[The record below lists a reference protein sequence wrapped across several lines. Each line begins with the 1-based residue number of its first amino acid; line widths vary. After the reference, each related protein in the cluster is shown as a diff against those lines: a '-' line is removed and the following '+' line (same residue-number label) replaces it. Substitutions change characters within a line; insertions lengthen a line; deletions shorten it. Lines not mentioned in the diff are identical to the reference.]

1 MTKVAVGFAVILL
14 VIGILLGITYQY
26 NENFK
31 NNSNSNNILNNLEFP
46 PTSGKWGPLPLDGPT
61 NDYANLE
68 LAVYWWNDTG
78 TYITVKIRVE
88 KPAYIEGLYS
98 IYGWVNTEYLPK
110 QDYDFIKKH
119 GHPLKMINK
128 WYEPGVYTITIPM
141 GTKNL
146 YYMDAF
152 EVDGKWYAVLNV
164 PTISA
169 MDTFRPYRYEITNVK
184 PMNLTVYEKALT
196 ATVELGYTAP
206 PYTLVIN
213 ESHEGWRWM
222 GNYLGYVRQG
232 AKNLEIIR
240 DGGRKVFFW
249 SYFINATSEEG
260 AEEAVQRIL
269 DEVIE
274 MYRNGLSVNAT
285 DVFMQA
291 WKDAGMPKMRP
302 VDRTV
307 VVVSPGVCYYGAGG
321 HCSVMPRIR
330 YDIMEKVVSG
340 EMPVK
345 VETMFQRM
353 TVIGVG
359 KIGDATVVLA
369 RIDTYQIVAV
379 HDETGYHL
387 EKNLVRS
394 ETVAILGPIPKSNV
408 NIGPFSWYRIALLV
422 SPAPHYITEPS
433 TFPVVPNLPPPET
446 PLTR

>member
-1 MTKVAVGFAVILL
+1 MARAVVGFAVIFL
-14 VIGILLGITYQY
+14 VIGILLGIAYQY
-26 NENFK
+26 SEDFK
-31 NNSNSNNILNNLEFP
+31 NNSNSKNILNNLEFP
-46 PTSGKWGPLPLDGPT
+46 PTSGKWGPLSLDGPT

-68 LAVYWWNDTG
+68 LAVYWWNETG
-78 TYITVKIRVE
+78 TYITVEIKVD

-98 IYGWVNTEYLPK
+98 IYGWVNVRYLPK
-110 QDYDFIKKH
+110 QDYEFIKKY
-119 GHPLKMINK
+119 GSLLKEIDE
-128 WYEPGVYTITIPM
+128 WYQPGVYTITIPV

-152 EVDGKWYAVLNV
+152 EVGGKWYAVLNV
-164 PTISA
+164 PTESA
-169 MDTFRPYRYEITNVK
+169 MDTFRPYRYEITDVK

-206 PYTLVIN
+206 PYTLLIN
-213 ESHEGWRWM
+213 ESHNGWRWM
-222 GNYLGYVRQG
+222 GGYLGYVRQG
-232 AKNLEIIR
+232 AKKMEQ
-240 DGGRKVFFW
+240 GYW

-269 DEVIE
+269 GEVIE
-274 MYRNGLSVNAT
+274 MYRNGLSVNAS

-340 EMPVK
+340 EIPVK
-345 VETMFQRM
+345 VEAMFQRM
-353 TVIGVG
+353 TVIGTG
-359 KIGDATVVLA
+359 KIGNATVVLA

-379 HDETGYHL
+379 HDEAGSHL
-387 EKNLVRS
+387 EKNLVKS
-394 ETVAILGPIPKSNV
+394 ETVAILGPIPKGNVAVAPFDSN
-408 NIGPFSWYRIALLV
+408 WHRIALLV
-422 SPAPHYITEPS
+422 RPAPHYVSEPS
-433 TFPVVPNLPPPET
+433 TIPLVPNLPPPET
-446 PLTR
+446 PLTK